1 MTHVSNEVLSI
12 SSIMNDVEEHDDYF
26 IQKRNTPDVLGLSCL
41 QNVAGTFKMIAYG
54 VSADATDDYVRV
66 GESIAL
72 KYLRRFVVVVVKVFG
87 PQYLRLPNK

>member
-1 MTHVSNEVLSI
+1 
-12 SSIMNDVEEHDDYF
+12 
-26 IQKRNTPDVLGLSCL
+26 
-41 QNVAGTFKMIAYG
+41 MIAYG